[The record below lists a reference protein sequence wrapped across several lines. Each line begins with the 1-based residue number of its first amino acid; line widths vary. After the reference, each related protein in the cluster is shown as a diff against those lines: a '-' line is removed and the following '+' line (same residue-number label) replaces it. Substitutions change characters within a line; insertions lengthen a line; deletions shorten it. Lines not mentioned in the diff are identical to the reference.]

1 MTMNI
6 RTLEQFNEWWT
17 TATVPSRLIKPYKR
31 PLFHDILKYHADR
44 QMLLVY
50 GLRRVGKTT
59 LFYQLIKHLLDE
71 GIKPGNILYFSFDVS
86 TATIEDVLRTY
97 EREKLRQN
105 FEDTDRLFI
114 FFDEIQKAEDWQNQL
129 KIFYDLYPNLKISIC
144 GSASINIQKR
154 ARESLAGR
162 MFEFLLKP
170 LNFHEFL
177 ALKGIEV
184 PFSEWQLHERR
195 VLPLFH
201 DYLLKG
207 GFPELISEESEE
219 KITNYLRTTVLER
232 ILFIDLPAE
241 FGIKDMELLKT
252 LVELVAQNP
261 GLRINYDALARDLK
275 QSKPTII
282 NYFGYLEYALILK
295 LVRNLRPGFLAT
307 SRKLKRAYPTNVA
320 FARMFSTADNLGK
333 VIETLLAQELDARYY
348 FRDNSTEIDFIL
360 KDGKILPIEVKY
372 GKVDLAQFRR
382 ALDKTGLDYGLLIT
396 KDRYKEEKIDCKNI
410 LMVPIWAF
418 VLFPHKFLD
427 LLVS

>member
-1 MTMNI
+1 MTVNL
-6 RTLEQFNEWWT
+6 RTLEQFNDWWT
-17 TATVPSRLIKPYKR
+17 TATVPARLLKPFKR
-31 PLFHDILKYHADR
+31 PLFHELITYSDDR

-59 LFYQLIKHLLDE
+59 IFYQLIQHLLE
-71 GIKPGNILYFSFDVS
+71 KGVEPRNILYFSFDVA

-97 EREKLRQN
+97 EQERLRRN
-105 FEDTDRLFI
+105 FEDAARIFI

-129 KIFYDLYPNLKISIC
+129 KIFYDLYPNLKIFIC
-144 GSASINIQKR
+144 GSASINIQKK

-170 LNFHEFL
+170 LSFREFL

-184 PFSEWQLHERR
+184 PFSEWRIHERR
-195 VLPLFH
+195 VLPHFH

-219 KITNYLRTTVLER
+219 KISNYLRSAVLER

-241 FGIKDMELLKT
+241 FGIKNMDLLKT
-252 LVELVAQNP
+252 LVEFVARDP
-261 GLRINYDALARDLK
+261 GLIINYDELARDLK

-320 FARMFSTADNLGK
+320 FAHLFATNNNRGK
-333 VIETLLAQELDARYY
+333 VIETLLVQELDARYY
-348 FRDNSTEIDFIL
+348 YRDNSTEIDFIL
-360 KDGKILPIEVKY
+360 KNGKILPIEVKY
-372 GKVDLAQFRR
+372 GKIALAQFCR
-382 ALDKTGLDYGLLIT
+382 ALDKTGLDHGLLIT
-396 KDRYKEEKIDCKNI
+396 KDRYKEEKIGDKKI
-410 LMVPIWAF
+410 LMVPVWAF
-418 VLFPHKFLD
+418 VLFTRNFLD
-427 LLVS
+427 LLDS